1 MKVIWALIG
10 LLALALALIG
20 VILPLLPTVPFLLVA
35 AFCFARS
42 SPRLHDWL
50 LGHKILG
57 PMIIAWNTSG
67 SISLSAKRYATLSIL
82 VVFSISIFIGKIKFF
97 VVMVVRMFFKSS
109 MLPMMSMW
117 MIFKKILNFV

>member
-50 LGHKILG
+50 LSHKTLS

-82 VVFSISIFIGKIKFF
+82 VVFSISIFIG
-97 VVMVVRMFFKSS
+97 
-109 MLPMMSMW
+109 
-117 MIFKKILNFV
+117 LNLGLLAVQALVLSCVLGFIWTRPHY

>member
-42 SPRLHDWL
+42 SARFLVWL
-50 LGHKILG
+50 LGHNTLG
-57 PMIIAWNTSG
+57 HMLIDWNTSG

-82 VVFSISIFIGKIKFF
+82 VVFSISIFIG
-97 VVMVVRMFFKSS
+97 
-109 MLPMMSMW
+109 
-117 MIFKKILNFV
+117 LNLGLLAVQALVLSCVLGFIWTRPHY

>member
-50 LGHKILG
+50 LGHKTLS

-82 VVFSISIFIGKIKFF
+82 IVFSISIFIG
-97 VVMVVRMFFKSS
+97 
-109 MLPMMSMW
+109 
-117 MIFKKILNFV
+117 LNLGLLAVQALVLSCVLGFIWTRPHY

>member
-10 LLALALALIG
+10 LLAFALALIG

-50 LGHKILG
+50 LGHKALG

-82 VVFSISIFIGKIKFF
+82 VVFSISIFIG
-97 VVMVVRMFFKSS
+97 
-109 MLPMMSMW
+109 
-117 MIFKKILNFV
+117 LNLGLLAVQALVLSCVLGFIWTRPHY